1 MRRRVCSFSS
11 LIFESSEKEDFG
23 LFGGVFYNGEAER
36 VHKVE
41 ITGAWVENV
50 AFSDGKD
57 KGVKGI

>member
-1 MRRRVCSFSS
+1 MCSFSS

-41 ITGAWVENV
+41 ITGAWVENA
-50 AFSDGKD
+50 AFSDGKN
-57 KGVKGI
+57 KSVKGI